1 MLAAPIKIAC
11 SDVFLTDVG
20 LTDHLVELLYI
31 WGAIRKRGRAWGLGG
46 DRAWLH
52 TKHLSTV
59 RDRDDDVGDD
69 NDDNYNSDL
78 AHQSDDNI
86 PYEEKK
92 HYHDLWINNY
102 PRSSLPLFTII
113 WPSHHLSQAA
123 ICLSVTDK
131 CKYKYN

>member
-1 MLAAPIKIAC
+1 MLPAPIKIAC

-59 RDRDDDVGDD
+59 RDRDDDDGDD
-69 NDDNYNSDL
+69 DGDGNDDNYNSDL

-86 PYEEKK
+86 PYEK
-92 HYHDLWINNY
+92 
-102 PRSSLPLFTII
+102 T
-113 WPSHHLSQAA
+113 LSWFMNQ
-123 ICLSVTDK
+123 
-131 CKYKYN
+131 

>member
-59 RDRDDDVGDD
+59 RDRDDDDGDGD
-69 NDDNYNSDL
+69 DDNYNSDL

-86 PYEEKK
+86 PYEK
-92 HYHDLWINNY
+92 
-102 PRSSLPLFTII
+102 T
-113 WPSHHLSQAA
+113 LSWFMNQ
-123 ICLSVTDK
+123 
-131 CKYKYN
+131 